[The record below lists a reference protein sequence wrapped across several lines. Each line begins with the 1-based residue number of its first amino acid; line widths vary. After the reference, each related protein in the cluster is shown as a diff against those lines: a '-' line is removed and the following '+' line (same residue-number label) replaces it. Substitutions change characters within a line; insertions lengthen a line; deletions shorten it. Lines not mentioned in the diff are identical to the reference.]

1 MSIVEYEDLTEMVL
15 NYLNANDMGNVA
27 NSITQ
32 EIKCK
37 HRLKQPSMSRR
48 NIRHILKELI
58 YLD

>member
-32 EIKCK
+32 EIKCTQHPK
-37 HRLKQPSMSRR
+37 
-48 NIRHILKELI
+48 
-58 YLD
+58 

>member
-32 EIKCK
+32 EIKCTQLPK
-37 HRLKQPSMSRR
+37 
-48 NIRHILKELI
+48 
-58 YLD
+58 